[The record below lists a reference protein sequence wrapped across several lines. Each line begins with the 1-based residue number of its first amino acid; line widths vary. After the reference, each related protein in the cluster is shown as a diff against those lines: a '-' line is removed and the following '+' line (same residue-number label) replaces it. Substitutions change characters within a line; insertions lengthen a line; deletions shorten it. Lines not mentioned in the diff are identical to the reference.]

1 MTALHGA
8 QATAD
13 MLAAAGRVAGRSEVA
28 GQILEVDGDAAVR
41 AAYGAWDAQP
51 CSIDAANDVVASVNA
66 VVARFRA
73 ASPSV
78 RYVVLIGSDDAL
90 PMMRRLDPVTISNET
105 DEAPDLLFTLRN
117 GNANALYA
125 AAALGYFLSDSVYGA
140 FTSMPWL
147 GRDLYLPNVA
157 VGRLVETATEIE
169 RQLLLYESKSGVLDP
184 SSTLTTAYD
193 FLTDGGEAVAAGL
206 APLGGAS
213 SLINDT
219 WTSANLATAFTNSAD
234 PADVL
239 SVNAH
244 YSHWLLQPAAGTS
257 LVSTDDLPDVEDAF
271 AARIL
276 FTMGC
281 HGGLN
286 VPDTLLGPNPTN
298 FQRARLL
305 DWTQSYAR
313 ARAAVYVANTGFG
326 YGDTVANALSE
337 RLMSIF
343 AAKIPRGGTIGE
355 RWLDSV
361 HEYFGTAGVYGVYD
375 EKALTEATFYG
386 LPFWSLGP
394 AAPPPPGGSGSLVND
409 PASGLPVASLSVAP
423 SLTERTTPRGRFW
436 EATNRQTLAIH
447 YRPIQPRVAVDIT
460 RPGLV
465 ATGVIIKSL
474 QTHDVGGVDPV
485 HATPTI
491 DLAANE
497 RERRFRELIFP
508 ANSVSLTRSRGA
520 GGERQHAVVIAGQFR
535 PGSSSASGTERL
547 IDQIGLEIAYVPS
560 PSDTTPPVIEQVS
573 AVNTSSATIFVRASE
588 SAAGGVKRVAALY
601 ADAAAGGTWSFVELG
616 FNSALGGWSATV
628 PTTGPVQVIAMAQN
642 VNGLVAYSANK
653 GVNFPSVTDT
663 TGPEVLLE
671 SPAPGAVYLLN
682 QRVPAT
688 FSCSDA
694 GVVVS
699 CVGAPLTGGLLDT
712 SRVGDRTFTV
722 TATDLRGNQVVETI
736 HYTVR
741 YGFEG
746 FFAPIDNPPAVNVGV
761 AGRAYPIKWRLKDA
775 NGAVVGALTAVTSI
789 SKVRLTSCTNGAQ
802 DSLEESVPV
811 STSQLKFDAATGQFH
826 YNWKTEKADAGCRRL
841 VIELAD
847 GTRRTADFL
856 LR

>member
-1 MTALHGA
+1 
-8 QATAD
+8 
-13 MLAAAGRVAGRSEVA
+13 
-28 GQILEVDGDAAVR
+28 
-41 AAYGAWDAQP
+41 
-51 CSIDAANDVVASVNA
+51 
-66 VVARFRA
+66 
-73 ASPSV
+73 
-78 RYVVLIGSDDAL
+78 
-90 PMMRRLDPVTISNET
+90 
-105 DEAPDLLFTLRN
+105 
-117 GNANALYA
+117 
-125 AAALGYFLSDSVYGA
+125 
-140 FTSMPWL
+140 
-147 GRDLYLPNVA
+147 
-157 VGRLVETATEIE
+157 
-169 RQLLLYESKSGVLDP
+169 
-184 SSTLTTAYD
+184 
-193 FLTDGGEAVAAGL
+193 
-206 APLGGAS
+206 
-213 SLINDT
+213 
-219 WTSANLATAFTNSAD
+219 
-234 PADVL
+234 
-239 SVNAH
+239 
-244 YSHWLLQPAAGTS
+244 
-257 LVSTDDLPDVEDAF
+257 
-271 AARIL
+271 
-276 FTMGC
+276 MGC
-281 HGGLN
+281 HAGLN
-286 VPDTLLGPNPTN
+286 VPDTLLGATPTN

-305 DWTQSYAR
+305 DWTQSYAQ

-343 AAKIPRGGTIGE
+343 AAKLPDKGTIGE

-394 AAPPPPGGSGSLVND
+394 AAPAPPGGSGSLVND

-423 SLTERTTPRGRFW
+423 ALTERTTARGRFW

-535 PGSSSASGTERL
+535 PGSSSGNGTERL
-547 IDQIGLEIAYVPS
+547 IDQIGLEVAYVAS
-560 PSDTTPPVIEQVS
+560 PSDSTPPVVEQVS
-573 AVNTSSATIFVRASE
+573 AVHTSSATIFVRASE
-588 SAAGGVKRVAALY
+588 SAPGGVRRVAALY

-616 FNSALGGWSATV
+616 FNSALGGWTATV

-642 VNGLVAYSANK
+642 ANGLVAYSANK

-663 TGPEVLLE
+663 TGPDVLLE

-694 GVVVS
+694 GVVAS
-699 CVGAPLTGGLLDT
+699 CVGAPLAPGGLLDT

-722 TATDLRGNQVVETI
+722 TATDLRGNQVVQTI
-736 HYTVR
+736 HYTVH
-741 YGFEG
+741 YVFEG
-746 FFAPIDNPPAVNVGV
+746 FFSPIDNQPAVNVGQ

-775 NGAVVGALTAVTSI
+775 NGVVVGALTSVTSI
-789 SKVRLTSCTNGAQ
+789 SKVRLTSCAAGAQ
-802 DSLEESVPV
+802 DSIEETVAV
-811 STSQLKFDAATGQFH
+811 STSQLKFSGGQFN

-847 GTRRTADFL
+847 GTRRSADFL

>member
-1 MTALHGA
+1 
-8 QATAD
+8 
-13 MLAAAGRVAGRSEVA
+13 
-28 GQILEVDGDAAVR
+28 
-41 AAYGAWDAQP
+41 
-51 CSIDAANDVVASVNA
+51 
-66 VVARFRA
+66 
-73 ASPSV
+73 
-78 RYVVLIGSDDAL
+78 
-90 PMMRRLDPVTISNET
+90 LDPH
-105 DEAPDLLFTLRN
+105 
-117 GNANALYA
+117 
-125 AAALGYFLSDSVYGA
+125 
-140 FTSMPWL
+140 
-147 GRDLYLPNVA
+147 
-157 VGRLVETATEIE
+157 
-169 RQLLLYESKSGVLDP
+169 
-184 SSTLTTAYD
+184 STLTTAYD

-213 SLINDT
+213 RLINET
-219 WTSANLATAFTNSAD
+219 WTAASLGTAFTNNPT

-244 YSHWLLQPAAGTS
+244 YSHWLLQPAAGAS
-257 LVSTDDLPDVEDAF
+257 LVSTDDLPDVDDAF

-286 VPDTLLGPNPTN
+286 VPDTLIGPNPTS

-305 DWTQSYAR
+305 DWTQSYSQ

-343 AAKIPRGGTIGE
+343 AAKIPAGGTIGE

-375 EKALTEATFYG
+375 EKALTEANFYG

-394 AAPPPPGGSGSLVND
+394 AGPAPPGGGGSLVND
-409 PASGLPVASLSVAP
+409 PASGLPIASLSVAP
-423 SLTERTTPRGRFW
+423 ALTERTTARGRFW
-436 EATNRQTLAIH
+436 EATNHQTLAIH
-447 YRPIQPRVAVDIT
+447 YRPIQPRVAIDIT

-491 DLAANE
+491 DFAANE

-508 ANSVSLTRSRGA
+508 ANSVALTRSRGA
-520 GGERQHAVVIAGQFR
+520 SGERQHAVVIAGQFR
-535 PGSSSASGTERL
+535 PGTSAGSGTERL
-547 IDQIGLEIAYVPS
+547 IDQIGLQVAYVAS
-560 PSDTTPPVIEQVS
+560 PSDSTPPVVEQVS
-573 AVNTSSATIFVRASE
+573 AVHTSSATIFVRASE
-588 SAAGGVKRVAALY
+588 SAPGGVKRVAALY

-616 FNSALGGWSATV
+616 FNSALGGWTATV

-642 VNGLVAYSANK
+642 ANGLVAYSANK

-663 TGPEVLLE
+663 TGPDILLE
-671 SPAPGAVYLLN
+671 SPAPDAVYLLN

-688 FSCSDA
+688 FACSDA
-694 GVVVS
+694 GVVAS
-699 CVGAPLTGGLLDT
+699 CVGAPLVGGLLDT

-722 TATDLRGNQVVETI
+722 TATDLRGNVVVRTI
-736 HYTVR
+736 HYSVH
-741 YGFEG
+741 YVFEG
-746 FFAPIDNPPAVNVGV
+746 FFSPIDNQPAVNVGQ
-761 AGRAYPIKWRLKDA
+761 AGRAYPVKWKLKDA
-775 NGAVVGALTAVTSI
+775 NGVVVGALTAVTSI
-789 SKVRLTSCTNGAQ
+789 SRVRLTSCAAGAQ
-802 DSLEESVPV
+802 DSIEETVAV
-811 STSQLKFDAATGQFH
+811 STSQLKFDAASGQFN

-841 VIELAD
+841 VIEFND
-847 GTRRTADFL
+847 GTRRSADFL